1 MMMAPAMSAARKLGA
16 AAKLQMSS
24 EQSRNTSTTSNL
36 LCWREM
42 LEDATLS
49 AYFRVLG
56 FETTDAAPLL
66 HSVAIN
72 PSFRVCQLCTYIHIH
87 AAQSRTCCSNCWM
100 WTTRTVLV
108 CRRLRDCVCRDNH
121 LCLCRDLTGLRGSVF
136 RVLTGV
142 P

>member
-72 PSFRVCQLCTYIHIH
+72 PSFRVCQLCTYNMPRNQGLAVQI
-87 AAQSRTCCSNCWM
+87 AGCG
-100 WTTRTVLV
+100 
-108 CRRLRDCVCRDNH
+108 RLGQC
-121 LCLCRDLTGLRGSVF
+121 
-136 RVLTGV
+136 
-142 P
+142 